1 MIVAFIDDFGHDS
14 SNPTLTFLV
23 YGLMD
28 PGPEG
33 PKRDPSALKRA
44 ENSHF

>member
-1 MIVAFIDDFGHDS
+1 MIVAFIVDFGHGS

-28 PGPEG
+28 PGPKG
-33 PKRDPSALKRA
+33 PKNALRPLK
-44 ENSHF
+44 ELKI